1 MGKSIFSELN
11 SYTEMEEGLKII
23 LSRLKEEESRT
34 TEMDGP
40 EWDMRIP
47 RDRTRHNVAVI
58 LDSNGITDREAE
70 RFLLLMKKIILGERA
85 LDGSF
90 EVDDILS
97 SSKLTGKEKDDSL
110 RILAKAKKGMVI
122 PALRTARMQREE
134 RDWVFDLAAAYRS
147 DTLNEREL
155 KDLVRIIRKS
165 GVRPDRSG
173 KVCVVDVLFSDN
185 LSDADTDMFSLYQ
198 SAVEGKF
205 KTQKK

>member
-1 MGKSIFSELN
+1 MGKSIFEELN

-34 TEMDGP
+34 TEMDSLG
-40 EWDMRIP
+40 EDMRIP
-47 RDRTRHNVAVI
+47 RNRTRHNVAVI

-134 RDWVFDLAAAYRS
+134 RDWVFDLAAAYQSDALNGKVRS
-147 DTLNEREL
+147 
-155 KDLVRIIRKS
+155 DLVRIIRKS
-165 GVRPDRSG
+165 GARPDHSG

-185 LSDADTDMFSLYQ
+185 LTDAETDRFSYYQ
-198 SAVEGKF
+198 SLVERKF
-205 KTQKK
+205 RAI